1 MTDCK
6 PNDDSKTGGIGLL
19 ACVIGA
25 VIIVVAYLC
34 YVFLPSQSL
43 PTDYVPLPGMVK
55 VDDANGVTNRYL
67 MELGF
72 RDDGAVVW
80 RRGQEVELVK

>member
-6 PNDDSKTGGIGLL
+6 PNDDRKTSVVGVVMCLLVAVTLIIG
-19 ACVIGA
+19 
-25 VIIVVAYLC
+25 YL
-34 YVFLPSQSL
+34 YFVGTSSQSL

-55 VDDANGVTNRYL
+55 VDDTNGVTNRYL